1 MLVVHFVGAPTG
13 ANRKYR
19 LEMAYCLAARLHF
32 MRLFLQPSMGAAH
45 VLLRFLLRASFSLF
59 FLIRQYVLYR
69 KGNNHAVPKS
79 EQLLAR

>member
-59 FLIRQYVLYR
+59 F
-69 KGNNHAVPKS
+69 
-79 EQLLAR
+79 